1 VRRARPPAQ
10 RDERAAAGETKEITM
25 ASNTQPY
32 GPPIND
38 ALDNPKTRLEVLV
51 ALRERAVATLKAQDG
66 LKTALRRLEKEI
78 DRRRKAT
85 AGSSTAKAKKRAKKK

>member
-1 VRRARPPAQ
+1 MRGRQRSAMNGQRPARP
-10 RDERAAAGETKEITM
+10 KEIAM
-25 ASNTQPY
+25 ASNIQPY

-85 AGSSTAKAKKRAKKK
+85 AGSNTAKAKKRAEKK